1 MIRINLVRGK
11 RKKRRELSVGSA
23 WIALPLV
30 VLAGTIYFHATVSG
44 KISKLGAGIGKA
56 NADIAH
62 LKKEIG
68 EVEKFKTRKVELQKK
83 VDIISNLQKGR
94 TGPVRHFEA
103 LSAAIPEK
111 CWIDTLGV
119 KDEKVTIS
127 GVALNNYTIANF
139 MTALGQTG
147 RFRDVVLGAAE
158 QTTVAGVKLVKF
170 NLTFQTVN

>member
-11 RKKRRELSVGSA
+11 RKKSRELNAGSL

-30 VLAGTIYFHATVSG
+30 VLAGTLYFHTTVSG
-44 KISKLGAGIGKA
+44 KISRLNTEIVKA
-56 NADIAH
+56 NADIAR

-68 EVEKFKTRKVELQKK
+68 EVEKFKARKAELQKK

-111 CWIDTLGV
+111 CWIDTLSV
-119 KDEKVTIS
+119 KDERVTLS

-147 RFRDVVLGAAE
+147 RFREVVLGAAE
-158 QTTVAGVKLVKF
+158 QTTVAGAKLVKF

>member
-11 RKKRRELSVGSA
+11 RKKRKELSVGSA
-23 WIALPLV
+23 WLALPLV
-30 VLAGTIYFHATVSG
+30 VLAGTIYFHTAVSG
-44 KISKLGAGIGKA
+44 KISKLDADIGKA
-56 NADIAH
+56 NADIAR

-68 EVEKFKTRKVELQKK
+68 EVEKFKVRKVELQKK

-94 TGPVRHFEA
+94 TGPVRHFDA

-119 KDEKVTIS
+119 KDEKVTLS